1 MIRIGLIGEIA
12 AGKTFVGKCFGFPV
26 FNADLEVK
34 KIYKTNR
41 KCFKKL
47 NKKFPKNIKKFP
59 IIKNELRKIV
69 TKKNIK
75 IISKIVHPYVRVQ
88 LKKFLKKNKSKKY
101 VVLDI
106 PLLIENKLNNKS
118 DILIYIK
125 TPKKVILKRL
135 KNRASYNKK
144 ILNILKKKQTNMK
157 KKLKLANFIIYN
169 NLNKKNV
176 LNQIKQIKK
185 EFND

>member
-69 TKKNIK
+69 NKKNIK

-88 LKKFLKKNKSKKY
+88 LKKFLKKNKAKKY

-106 PLLIENKLNNKS
+106 PLLIESKLNNKS

-125 TPKKVILKRL
+125 TPKKIILKRL
-135 KNRASYNKK
+135 KNRANYNKK
-144 ILNILKKKQTNMK
+144 ILNILKKKQRNMEK
-157 KKLKLANFIIYN
+157 KIKLANFTIYN

-176 LNQIKQIKK
+176 LNQIKEIKK
-185 EFND
+185 KI

>member
-12 AGKTFVGKCFGFPV
+12 AGKTFVGKCFGFPM

-34 KIYKTNR
+34 KIYKTNK

-47 NKKFPKNIKKFP
+47 NKKFPKNIKSFP
-59 IIKNELRKIV
+59 IIKSEIKKILN
-69 TKKNIK
+69 KKNIK
-75 IISKIVHPYVRVQ
+75 IISKIVHPHVRVK
-88 LKKFLKKNKSKKY
+88 LKNFLKKNKSKKY

-125 TPKKVILKRL
+125 TPRKIILRRL
-135 KNRASYNKK
+135 KKRRNFNNK
-144 ILNILKKKQTNMK
+144 ILNILKKKQANMK
-157 KKLKLANFIIYN
+157 KKIKLANFIIYN

-185 EFND
+185 KLND